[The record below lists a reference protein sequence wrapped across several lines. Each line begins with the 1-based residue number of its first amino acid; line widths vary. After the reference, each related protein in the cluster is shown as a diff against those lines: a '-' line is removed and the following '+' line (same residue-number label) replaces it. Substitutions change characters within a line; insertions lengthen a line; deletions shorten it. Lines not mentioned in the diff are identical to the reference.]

1 MKNNCEK
8 IFSNEIITVIL
19 QRDFWQK
26 SINSLKKEMAKV
38 RPPFAHERESPFFCQ
53 NRVERNFALFF

>member
-8 IFSNEIITVIL
+8 IFLIEIITVIL

-26 SINSLKKEMAKV
+26 SINSLKKRWQRFDHHLPTSAKV
-38 RPPFAHERESPFFCQ
+38 RFFAK